1 MERYKKMNI
10 KEIKKKNGS
19 IVYRANIYL
28 GTDQMTG
35 KRVRTNITAATKKGV
50 KIKARDAVN
59 EFIANGCTIKQKVQ
73 INTYDELVKIWWD
86 SYKNT
91 VKPNTR
97 QSMKGIVKLHL
108 LTVFGDYKLNRINTP
123 LIQTQVNKW
132 ANFANKG
139 VEGAF
144 ANYHLLHNLN
154 SRILQYGVAM
164 QVIQSNPAR
173 DVLVPRKQP
182 KQKEKLK
189 YLDNVQ
195 LKIFLAYLD
204 TLDQSEYQ
212 TLFDVTLYK
221 TLLATGC
228 RISELLALEWSDID
242 FENSLIKIN
251 KTLNRYQ
258 ETNTPKSKTSV
269 RDIDIDRATLL
280 MLKQYKNRQQIEA
293 WQLGKT
299 ETVVFSVFV
308 TKYAYA
314 CNLRKRLNKHFDNA
328 GVTNVS
334 FHGFRH
340 THASMMM
347 NAGLPYKELQHRLGH
362 STLAMTMDTYSHL
375 SNENAKKAV
384 SFFETAISNL

>member
-1 MERYKKMNI
+1 MERYKNMNI

-19 IVYRANIYL
+19 IVYRANVYL

-35 KRVRTNITAATKKGV
+35 KRVRTNVTAPTKKGV
-50 KIKARDAVN
+50 KIKARDAIN
-59 EFIANGCTIKQKVQ
+59 NFIANGNTVKQKVQ
-73 INTYDELVKIWWD
+73 IKTYEELVKIWWD

-108 LTVFGDYKLNRINTP
+108 LSVFGDYKLNRINTP

-132 ANFANKG
+132 ANLANKG
-139 VEGAF
+139 VKGAF

-164 QVIQSNPAR
+164 QVIPANPAR
-173 DVLVPRKQP
+173 DVLVPRKIA
-182 KQKEKLK
+182 KEKEKLK
-189 YLDNVQ
+189 YLNNDQ
-195 LKIFLAYLD
+195 LKTFLAYLD

-212 TLFDVTLYK
+212 NLFDVTLYK

-228 RISELLALEWSDID
+228 RISEVLALEWSDID
-242 FENSLIKIN
+242 FENSQIKIN
-251 KTLNRYQ
+251 KTLNRFQ
-258 ETNTPKSKTSV
+258 ETNTPKSKSSI
-269 RDIDIDRATLL
+269 RNIDIDRATLL

-314 CNLRKRLNKHFDNA
+314 CNLRKRLNKHFDNS

-384 SFFETAISNL
+384 SLFETAINNL

>member
-1 MERYKKMNI
+1 MERYKNMNI

-251 KTLNRYQ
+251 KTLNKYQ

>member
-1 MERYKKMNI
+1 MERYKNMNI

-19 IVYRANIYL
+19 IVYRANVYL

-35 KRVRTNITAATKKGV
+35 KRVRTNVTAPTKKGV
-50 KIKARDAVN
+50 KIKARDAIN
-59 EFIANGCTIKQKVQ
+59 NFIANGNTVKQKVQ
-73 INTYDELVKIWWD
+73 IKTYEELVKIWWD

-91 VKPNTR
+91 VNPNTR

-108 LTVFGDYKLNRINTP
+108 LSVFGDYKLNRINTP

-132 ANFANKG
+132 ANLANKG
-139 VEGAF
+139 VKGAF

-164 QVIQSNPAR
+164 QVIPANPAR
-173 DVLVPRKQP
+173 DVLVPRKIA
-182 KQKEKLK
+182 KEKEKLK
-189 YLDNVQ
+189 YLNNDQ
-195 LKIFLAYLD
+195 LKTFLAYLD

-212 TLFDVTLYK
+212 NLFDVTLYK

-228 RISELLALEWSDID
+228 RISEVLALEWSDID
-242 FENSLIKIN
+242 FENSQIKIN
-251 KTLNRYQ
+251 KTLNRFQ
-258 ETNTPKSKTSV
+258 ETNTPKSKSSI
-269 RDIDIDRATLL
+269 RNIDIDRATLL

-314 CNLRKRLNKHFDNA
+314 CNLRKRLNKHFNNA

-384 SFFETAISNL
+384 SLFETAINNL

>member
-1 MERYKKMNI
+1 MERYKNMNI

-132 ANFANKG
+132 ANLANRG
-139 VEGAF
+139 VDGAF

-173 DVLVPRKQP
+173 DVLVPRKQA

-269 RDIDIDRATLL
+269 RDIDIDKATLL

-314 CNLRKRLNKHFDNA
+314 CNLRKRLNKHFENA

>member
-1 MERYKKMNI
+1 MERYKNMNI

-19 IVYRANIYL
+19 IVYRANVYL

-35 KRVRTNITAATKKGV
+35 KRVRTNVTAPTKKGV
-50 KIKARDAVN
+50 KIKARDAIN
-59 EFIANGCTIKQKVQ
+59 NFIANGNTVKQKVQ
-73 INTYDELVKIWWD
+73 IKTYEELVKIWWD

-108 LTVFGDYKLNRINTP
+108 LSVFGDYKLNRISTP

-132 ANFANKG
+132 ANLANKG
-139 VEGAF
+139 VKGSF

-164 QVIQSNPAR
+164 QVIPSNPAR
-173 DVLVPRKQP
+173 DVLVPRKIA
-182 KQKEKLK
+182 KEKEKLK
-189 YLDNVQ
+189 YLNNDQ
-195 LKIFLAYLD
+195 LKTFLAYLD

-212 TLFDVTLYK
+212 NLFDVTLYK

-228 RISELLALEWSDID
+228 RISEVLALEWSDID
-242 FENSLIKIN
+242 FENSQIKIN
-251 KTLNRYQ
+251 KTLNRFQ
-258 ETNTPKSKTSV
+258 ETNTPKSKSSI
-269 RDIDIDRATLL
+269 RNIDIDRATLL

-314 CNLRKRLNKHFDNA
+314 CNLRKRLNKHFNNA

-384 SFFETAISNL
+384 SLFETAINNL

>member
-1 MERYKKMNI
+1 MERYKNMNI

-19 IVYRANIYL
+19 IVYRANVYL

-35 KRVRTNITAATKKGV
+35 KRVRTNVTAPTKKGV
-50 KIKARDAVN
+50 KIKARDAIN
-59 EFIANGCTIKQKVQ
+59 NFIANGNTVKQKVQ
-73 INTYDELVKIWWD
+73 IKTYEELVKIWWE

-108 LTVFGDYKLNRINTP
+108 LSVFGDYKLNRINTP

-132 ANFANKG
+132 ANLANKG
-139 VEGAF
+139 VKGAF

-164 QVIQSNPAR
+164 QVIPSNPAR
-173 DVLVPRKQP
+173 DVLVPRKIA
-182 KQKEKLK
+182 KEKEKLK
-189 YLDNVQ
+189 YLNNDQ
-195 LKIFLAYLD
+195 LKTFLAYLD

-212 TLFDVTLYK
+212 NLFDVTLYK

-228 RISELLALEWSDID
+228 RISEVLALEWSDID
-242 FENSLIKIN
+242 FENSQIKIN
-251 KTLNRYQ
+251 KTLNRFQ
-258 ETNTPKSKTSV
+258 ETNTPKSKSSI
-269 RDIDIDRATLL
+269 RNIDIDRATLL

-314 CNLRKRLNKHFDNA
+314 CNLRKRLNKHFDNS

-384 SFFETAISNL
+384 SLFETAINNL

>member
-1 MERYKKMNI
+1 MERYKNMNI

-334 FHGFRH
+334 FHDFRH

>member
-1 MERYKKMNI
+1 MERYKNMNI

-59 EFIANGCTIKQKVQ
+59 EFIANGCTVKQRVQ
-73 INTYDELVKIWWD
+73 ITTYGEIVKIWWD

-132 ANFANKG
+132 ANLANKG

-173 DVLVPRKQP
+173 DVLVPRKQA

-189 YLDNVQ
+189 YLDNDQ
-195 LKIFLAYLD
+195 LKTFLVYLD

-269 RDIDIDRATLL
+269 RDIDIDKATLL

-314 CNLRKRLNKHFDNA
+314 CNLRKRLNKHFENA

>member
-1 MERYKKMNI
+1 MERYKNMNI

-19 IVYRANIYL
+19 IVYRANVYL

-35 KRVRTNITAATKKGV
+35 KRVRTNVTAPTKKGV
-50 KIKARDAVN
+50 KIKARDAIN
-59 EFIANGCTIKQKVQ
+59 NFIANGNTVKQKVQ
-73 INTYDELVKIWWD
+73 IKTYEELVKIWWD

-108 LTVFGDYKLNRINTP
+108 LSVFGDYKLNRINTP

-132 ANFANKG
+132 ANLANKG

-164 QVIQSNPAR
+164 QVIPSNPAR
-173 DVLVPRKQP
+173 DVLVPRKIA
-182 KQKEKLK
+182 KEKEKLK
-189 YLDNVQ
+189 YLNNDQ
-195 LKIFLAYLD
+195 LKTFLAYLD

-212 TLFDVTLYK
+212 NLFDVTLYK

-228 RISELLALEWSDID
+228 RISEVLALEWSDID
-242 FENSLIKIN
+242 FENSQIKIN
-251 KTLNRYQ
+251 KTLNRFQ
-258 ETNTPKSKTSV
+258 ETNTPKSKSSI
-269 RDIDIDRATLL
+269 RNIDIDRATLL
-280 MLKQYKNRQQIEA
+280 MLKQYKNSQQIEA

-314 CNLRKRLNKHFDNA
+314 CNLRKRLNKHFNNA

-384 SFFETAISNL
+384 SLFETAINNL

>member
-1 MERYKKMNI
+1 MNI

-59 EFIANGCTIKQKVQ
+59 EFIANGCTVKQRVQ
-73 INTYDELVKIWWD
+73 ITTYDELVNIWWD

-132 ANFANKG
+132 ANLANKG

-173 DVLVPRKQP
+173 DVLVPRKQA

-269 RDIDIDRATLL
+269 RDIDIDKATLL

-314 CNLRKRLNKHFDNA
+314 CNLRKRLNKHFENA

>member
-1 MERYKKMNI
+1 MERYKNMNI

-19 IVYRANIYL
+19 IVYRANVYL

-35 KRVRTNITAATKKGV
+35 KRVRTNITAPTKKGV
-50 KIKARDAVN
+50 KIKARDAIN
-59 EFIANGCTIKQKVQ
+59 NFIANGNTVKQKVQ
-73 INTYDELVKIWWD
+73 IKTYEELVKIWWD

-108 LTVFGDYKLNRINTP
+108 LSVFGDYKLNRINTP

-132 ANFANKG
+132 ANLANKG
-139 VEGAF
+139 VEGSF

-164 QVIQSNPAR
+164 QVIPSNPAR
-173 DVLVPRKQP
+173 DVLVPRKIA
-182 KQKEKLK
+182 KEKEKLK
-189 YLDNVQ
+189 YLNNDQ
-195 LKIFLAYLD
+195 LKTFLAYLD

-212 TLFDVTLYK
+212 NLFDVTLYK

-228 RISELLALEWSDID
+228 RISEVLALEWSDID
-242 FENSLIKIN
+242 FENSQIKIN
-251 KTLNRYQ
+251 KTLNRFQ
-258 ETNTPKSKTSV
+258 ETNTPKSKSSI
-269 RDIDIDRATLL
+269 RNIDIDRATLL

-314 CNLRKRLNKHFDNA
+314 CNLRKRLNKHFNNA

-384 SFFETAISNL
+384 SLFETAINNL

>member
-1 MERYKKMNI
+1 MERYKNMNI

-19 IVYRANIYL
+19 IVYRANVYL

-35 KRVRTNITAATKKGV
+35 KRVRTNITAPTKKGV
-50 KIKARDAVN
+50 KIKARDAIN
-59 EFIANGCTIKQKVQ
+59 NFIANGNTVKQKVQ
-73 INTYDELVKIWWD
+73 IKTYEELVKIWWD

-108 LTVFGDYKLNRINTP
+108 LSVFGDYKLNRINTP

-132 ANFANKG
+132 ANLANKG
-139 VEGAF
+139 VKGAF

-164 QVIQSNPAR
+164 QVIPANPAR
-173 DVLVPRKQP
+173 DVLVPRKIA
-182 KQKEKLK
+182 KEKEKLK
-189 YLDNVQ
+189 YLNNDQ
-195 LKIFLAYLD
+195 LKTFLAYLD

-212 TLFDVTLYK
+212 NLFDVTLYK

-228 RISELLALEWSDID
+228 RISEVLALEWSDID
-242 FENSLIKIN
+242 FENSQIKIN
-251 KTLNRYQ
+251 KTLNRFQ
-258 ETNTPKSKTSV
+258 ETNTPKSKSSI
-269 RDIDIDRATLL
+269 RNIDIDRATLL

-299 ETVVFSVFV
+299 ENVVFSVFV

-314 CNLRKRLNKHFDNA
+314 CNLRKRLNKHFGNA

-384 SFFETAISNL
+384 SLFETAINNL

>member
-1 MERYKKMNI
+1 MERYKNMNI

-132 ANFANKG
+132 ANLANRG

-173 DVLVPRKQP
+173 DVLVPRKQA

-269 RDIDIDRATLL
+269 RDIDIDKATLL

-314 CNLRKRLNKHFDNA
+314 CNLRKRLNKHFENA

>member
-1 MERYKKMNI
+1 MERYKNMNI

-28 GTDQMTG
+28 GTDKMTG

-173 DVLVPRKQP
+173 DVLVPRKQA

>member
-1 MERYKKMNI
+1 MERYKNMNI

-19 IVYRANIYL
+19 IVYRANVYL

-35 KRVRTNITAATKKGV
+35 KRVRTNVTAPTKKGV
-50 KIKARDAVN
+50 KIKARDAIN
-59 EFIANGCTIKQKVQ
+59 NFIANGNTVKQKVQ
-73 INTYDELVKIWWD
+73 IKTYEELVKIWWD

-108 LTVFGDYKLNRINTP
+108 LSVFGDYKLNRINTP

-132 ANFANKG
+132 ANLANKG
-139 VEGAF
+139 VKGAF

-164 QVIQSNPAR
+164 QVIPANPAR
-173 DVLVPRKQP
+173 DVLVPRKIA
-182 KQKEKLK
+182 KEKEKLK
-189 YLDNVQ
+189 YLNNDQ
-195 LKIFLAYLD
+195 LKTFLAYLD

-212 TLFDVTLYK
+212 NLFDVTLYK

-228 RISELLALEWSDID
+228 RISEVLALEWSDID
-242 FENSLIKIN
+242 FENSQIKIN
-251 KTLNRYQ
+251 KTLNRFQ
-258 ETNTPKSKTSV
+258 ETNTPKSKSSI
-269 RDIDIDRATLL
+269 RNIDIDRATLL

-314 CNLRKRLNKHFDNA
+314 CNLRKRLNKHFNNA

-384 SFFETAISNL
+384 SLFETAINNL

>member
-1 MERYKKMNI
+1 MERYKNMNI

-35 KRVRTNITAATKKGV
+35 KRVRTNVTAPTKKGV
-50 KIKARDAVN
+50 KIKARDAIN
-59 EFIANGCTIKQKVQ
+59 NFIANDNTVKQKVQ
-73 INTYDELVKIWWD
+73 IKTYEELVKIWWD

-108 LTVFGDYKLNRINTP
+108 LSVFGDYKLNRINTP

-132 ANFANKG
+132 ANLANKG
-139 VEGAF
+139 VKGAF

-164 QVIQSNPAR
+164 QVIPSNPAR
-173 DVLVPRKQP
+173 DVLVPRKIA
-182 KQKEKLK
+182 KEKEKLK
-189 YLDNVQ
+189 YLNNDQ
-195 LKIFLAYLD
+195 LKTFLAYLD

-212 TLFDVTLYK
+212 NLFDVTLYK

-228 RISELLALEWSDID
+228 RISEVLALEWSDID
-242 FENSLIKIN
+242 FENSQIKIN
-251 KTLNRYQ
+251 KTLNRFQ
-258 ETNTPKSKTSV
+258 ETNTPKSKSSI
-269 RDIDIDRATLL
+269 RNIDIDRATLL

-314 CNLRKRLNKHFDNA
+314 CNLRKRLNKHFNNA

-384 SFFETAISNL
+384 SLFETAINNL

>member
-1 MERYKKMNI
+1 MERYKNMNI

-19 IVYRANIYL
+19 IVYRANVYL

-35 KRVRTNITAATKKGV
+35 KRVRTNVTAPTKKGV
-50 KIKARDAVN
+50 KIKARDAIN
-59 EFIANGCTIKQKVQ
+59 NFIANGNTVKQKVQ
-73 INTYDELVKIWWD
+73 IKTYEELVKIWWD

-108 LTVFGDYKLNRINTP
+108 LSVFGDYKLNRINTP

-132 ANFANKG
+132 ANLANKG
-139 VEGAF
+139 VKGAF

-164 QVIQSNPAR
+164 QVIPANPAR
-173 DVLVPRKQP
+173 DVLVPRKIA
-182 KQKEKLK
+182 KEKEKLK
-189 YLDNVQ
+189 YLNNDQ
-195 LKIFLAYLD
+195 LKTFLAYLD

-212 TLFDVTLYK
+212 NLFDVTLYK

-228 RISELLALEWSDID
+228 RISEVLALEWSDID
-242 FENSLIKIN
+242 FENSQIKIN
-251 KTLNRYQ
+251 KTLNRFQ
-258 ETNTPKSKTSV
+258 ETNTPKSKSSI
-269 RDIDIDRATLL
+269 RNIDIDRATLL

-299 ETVVFSVFV
+299 ENVVFSVFV

-314 CNLRKRLNKHFDNA
+314 CNLRKRLNKHFGNA

-384 SFFETAISNL
+384 SLFETAINNL

>member
-1 MERYKKMNI
+1 MERYKNMNI

-132 ANFANKG
+132 ANLANRG

-144 ANYHLLHNLN
+144 ANYNLLHNLN

-173 DVLVPRKQP
+173 DVLVPRKQA

-269 RDIDIDRATLL
+269 RDIDIDKATLL

-314 CNLRKRLNKHFDNA
+314 CNLRKRLNKHFENA

>member
-1 MERYKKMNI
+1 MERYKNMNI

-50 KIKARDAVN
+50 KIKARYAVN
-59 EFIANGCTIKQKVQ
+59 EFIANGCTVKQRVQ
-73 INTYDELVKIWWD
+73 ITTYDELVKIWWD

-108 LTVFGDYKLNRINTP
+108 LGVFGDYKLNRINTP

-132 ANFANKG
+132 ANLANRG

-173 DVLVPRKQP
+173 DVLVPRKKP

>member
-1 MERYKKMNI
+1 MERYKNMNI

-35 KRVRTNITAATKKGV
+35 KRVRTNVTAPTKKGV
-50 KIKARDAVN
+50 KIKARDAIN
-59 EFIANGCTIKQKVQ
+59 NFIANGNTVKQKVQ
-73 INTYDELVKIWWD
+73 IKTYEELVKIWWD

-108 LTVFGDYKLNRINTP
+108 LSVFGDYKLNRINTP

-132 ANFANKG
+132 ANLANKG
-139 VEGAF
+139 VKGAF

-164 QVIQSNPAR
+164 QVIPANPAR
-173 DVLVPRKQP
+173 DVLVPRKIA
-182 KQKEKLK
+182 KEKEKLK
-189 YLDNVQ
+189 YLNNDQ
-195 LKIFLAYLD
+195 LKTFLAYLD

-212 TLFDVTLYK
+212 NLFDVTLYK

-228 RISELLALEWSDID
+228 RISEVLALEWSDID
-242 FENSLIKIN
+242 FENSQIKIN
-251 KTLNRYQ
+251 KTLNRFQ
-258 ETNTPKSKTSV
+258 ETNTPKSKSSI
-269 RDIDIDRATLL
+269 RNIDIDRATLL

-314 CNLRKRLNKHFDNA
+314 CNLRKRLNKHFDNS

-384 SFFETAISNL
+384 SLFETAINNL

>member
-1 MERYKKMNI
+1 MNI

-59 EFIANGCTIKQKVQ
+59 EFIANGCTVKQRVQ
-73 INTYDELVKIWWD
+73 ITTYGEIVKIWWD

-132 ANFANKG
+132 ANLANKG

-173 DVLVPRKQP
+173 DVLVPRKQA

-189 YLDNVQ
+189 YLDNDQ
-195 LKIFLAYLD
+195 LKTFLVYLD

-269 RDIDIDRATLL
+269 RDIDIDKATLL

-314 CNLRKRLNKHFDNA
+314 CNLRKRLNKHFENA